1 MTINYKKF
9 IRCYFSPTEGGN
21 DKKFNINFSE
31 SGVPDFRPGVKAFC
45 VVEHFHMG
53 AFNSR
58 FDQPIY
64 ICSDLPQPNLI
75 KNTPTT
81 IGGTPGPRAENYG
94 PDNILINLDNI
105 NTIISGVGSFRTYQY
120 DMNIIENGLFCILP
134 SDITFTF
141 RWARLGTSPP
151 NSYNF
156 NMAKVA
162 DDLIT
167 GRFKLILRFYLIE
180 DTIYRVISRN
190 LTDMGLE
197 YDKFIRVFLSPNTN
211 GNNKTFYID
220 YSSFSP
226 EFQPGRKVWCA
237 VEHFCMGNGAN
248 AFFQPIYIYSDM
260 PQYNLYL
267 DGSDNSPEHIILN
280 IKAGNRTI
288 YGSYNYNMEC
298 IENGFVTILQPS
310 IFINC
315 RYSVALN
322 EIPIG
327 GGMVSYFKLILRFY
341 LLDDDE

>member
-31 SGVPDFRPGVKAFC
+31 LGVPEFRPGVKAFC
-45 VVEHFHMG
+45 VVEHFHM
-53 AFNSR
+53 ASFNTR

-94 PDNILINLDNI
+94 PDNILINLENI
-105 NTIISGVGSFRTYQY
+105 LYFIGGIGSFRTYQY

-134 SDITFTF
+134 SNITFTF
-141 RWARLGTSPP
+141 RWARLG
-151 NSYNF
+151 NANNYNV

-162 DDLIT
+162 DGLIT

-180 DTIYRVISRN
+180 DTIYRISNKPN

-197 YDKFIRVFLSPNTN
+197 YDKYIRVFLSPNTP

-226 EFQPGRKVWCA
+226 EFQPGKKVWCA
-237 VEHFCMGNGAN
+237 VEHFNVGNGAN
-248 AFFQPIYIYSDM
+248 GFLNQHIYIYSDL
-260 PQYNLYL
+260 PQPNLYL

-280 IKAGNRTI
+280 VKQETTTYA
-288 YGSYNYNMEC
+288 SYNYNMEC

-310 IFINC
+310 IFINL
-315 RYSVALN
+315 RYAIALN
-322 EIPIG
+322 E
-327 GGMVSYFKLILRFY
+327 VATVAVLYFKLILRFY
-341 LLDDDE
+341 LLNDDE